1 MSKNISI
8 KFVPRLTP
16 ACVCMNNAT
25 LQSIPPYSLGQL
37 LGQLYGLVIES
48 MDAEKN
54 PKPKHTHTNRVQ
66 KRSKQVVVRHK
77 LFLIVV
83 KLYFKIPLQLKR
95 RQYCFQKFNTETTL
109 NTHSCT
115 NLCII

>member
-48 MDAEKN
+48 MDAK
-54 PKPKHTHTNRVQ
+54 KKTQAKTHAHKQSSIKKQNRLLCDTN
-66 KRSKQVVVRHK
+66 
-77 LFLIVV
+77 
-83 KLYFKIPLQLKR
+83 YF
-95 RQYCFQKFNTETTL
+95 
-109 NTHSCT
+109 
-115 NLCII
+115 